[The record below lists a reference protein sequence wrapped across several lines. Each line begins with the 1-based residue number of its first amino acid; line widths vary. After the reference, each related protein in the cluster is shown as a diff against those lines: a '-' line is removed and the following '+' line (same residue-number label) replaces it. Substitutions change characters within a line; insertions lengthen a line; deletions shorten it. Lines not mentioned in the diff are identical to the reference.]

1 MSDHETDIL
10 GAPYTVETIVLA
22 PDDEGA
28 LEANL
33 VLLRAAEPTG
43 RAVLHVH
50 GFCDYFFHTE
60 FAQWWLE
67 RGYDLYALDMRKY
80 GMSLRDHHTPGYVDE
95 MQDYFEELDEA
106 WTRITER
113 DGHDHVV
120 LSAHSTG
127 GLTVA
132 LWAHERQ
139 PVLAGMVLNAPW
151 VDMHGPFWLRIGTRV
166 IRQLGSYQPRRE
178 IPRSVAGLYGRSLHR
193 DFEGEWD
200 YDLAWK
206 PLDSWPIYA
215 GWLRAVRRGHA
226 RVHAGLDVGCPVL
239 VLTSGATARPTEMT
253 EDVHTHDIVLEVRQ
267 MRRWATSLASHVT
280 VISIPGARHDVILSR
295 PEPRALAYDQLG
307 RWMDAWVTFPRVRPH
322 PDDPAA
328 MMGATPLSREE
339 SPDE

>member
-1 MSDHETDIL
+1 MFDHETDIL

-60 FAQWWLE
+60 FAQWWVD
-67 RGYDLYALDMRKY
+67 RGYDFYALDLRKY
-80 GMSLRDHHTPGYVDE
+80 GRSLREHHTPGYVDE

-139 PVLAGMVLNAPW
+139 PALAGMVLNAPW

-200 YDLAWK
+200 YDLVWK

-295 PEPRALAYDQLG
+295 PEPRALAYHQLA
-307 RWMDAWVTFPRVRPH
+307 RWLDAWVTFPRVRPL

-328 MMGATPLSREE
+328 MMRETPLSREE